1 MDEPQVKG
9 DIILRVLDQVIIR
22 WGRNG
27 LDMIGFE
34 PASYLEEHWYPFDD
48 ICDILSAIKSRLGN
62 NNPLTVY
69 QLGFRTIKSDPRW
82 QDIFDD
88 ADPADVFLTTKRQE
102 DLYRFGAQKAQVM
115 GPKHVRIEM
124 VGEPIDQLWL
134 EFYRGRLQGVLE
146 LTGRT
151 GVVHLLP
158 ASGDPPAR
166 TYDIKWG

>member
-1 MDEPQVKG
+1 MSESRVKG
-9 DIILRVLDQVIIR
+9 DIILKVLDGVASR

-27 LDMIGFE
+27 LEIIGYE
-34 PASYLEEHWYPFDD
+34 PANYRQEQWYPFDEM
-48 ICDILSAIKSRLGN
+48 CSILASAKTRLGN

-69 QLGFRTIKSDPRW
+69 QLGFRTVKDDPRW

-88 ADPADVFLTTKRQE
+88 QDPSEVFTTTKRQE
-102 DLYRFGAQKAQVM
+102 SQYVVGTATAKNL
-115 GPKHVRIEM
+115 GPKHVRIDYRSE
-124 VGEPIDQLWL
+124 ETDQVWF

-158 ASGDPPAR
+158 QGEAKGVRS
-166 TYDIKWG
+166 YDVKWG